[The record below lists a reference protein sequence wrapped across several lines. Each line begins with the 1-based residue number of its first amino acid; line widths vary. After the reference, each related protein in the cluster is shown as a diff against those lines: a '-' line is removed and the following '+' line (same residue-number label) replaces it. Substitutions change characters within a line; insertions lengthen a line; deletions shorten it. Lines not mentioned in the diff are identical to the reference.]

1 MWLQNQE
8 VHECVGEGRQRKL
21 HMRGERRAAN
31 DARRTTRGERRVTHV
46 ETTKFTSALDI
57 FKSPKRH
64 TLSHDQQTT
73 HISPGCIIVHS
84 TKLYLVS

>member
-21 HMRGERRAAN
+21 HM
-31 DARRTTRGERRVTHV
+31 RGERRVTHV